1 MPLTR
6 FLLLPLAFLYKL
18 VTDFRNHLYNIG
30 YKKSVHFDRCVVNV
44 GNITVGGTGKTP
56 MVEYLLELLSP
67 TYRLSTLSR
76 GYKRKTRG
84 FRLAGETDNA
94 TTLGDEPYQ
103 FYLKYGDKI
112 KVAVGEERALAIPE
126 ILFRDESIQA
136 IILDDAYQH
145 RSVTP
150 DLNILLT
157 DYNRPFFQD
166 FVLPAGLLRESRKN
180 ARRADMVVVTKC
192 PNVLPSGEK
201 VEITKKVQQYAG
213 SQKPVFF
220 AGVQYHAPVNMN
232 GNTGPMHDIFL
243 FTGIANG
250 QKLEDYLKSKFN
262 VLGAKHFP
270 DHYSFNEKALEK
282 NVLRPFEQMPG
293 DKKCL
298 VTTEKDAV
306 RIKSQKNLEA
316 MFAQSPLF
324 YIPIKTY
331 FLDNGVGFD
340 ELVLKKVR
348 ACIPD

>member
-1 MPLTR
+1 MPLIR
-6 FLLLPLAFLYKL
+6 FLLFPLAFLYKL

-30 YKKSVHFDRCVVNV
+30 YKKSIHFDRCVVNV

-56 MVEYLLELLSP
+56 MVEYLVELLSP
-67 TYRLSTLSR
+67 TYHLSTLSR
-76 GYKRKTRG
+76 GYKRKTSG
-84 FRLAGETDNA
+84 FRLAEEADNA

-180 ARRADMVVVTKC
+180 ARRADVVVVTKC
-192 PNVLPSGEK
+192 PGGLPSGEK
-201 VEITKKVQQYAG
+201 IEITKNVQRYAG
-213 SQKPVFF
+213 MQKPVFF
-220 AGVQYHAPVNMN
+220 AGVQYQDLVNMN
-232 GNTGPMHDIFL
+232 GKTEPTADIFL

-250 QKLEDYLKSKFN
+250 KKLEDYLNSKFH

-270 DHYSFNEKALEK
+270 DHYSFNEKVLEK
-282 NVLRPFEQMPG
+282 NVLQPFRQLPG
-293 DKKCL
+293 NNKCL

-306 RIKSQKNLEA
+306 RIKSQKNLERV
-316 MFAQSPLF
+316 FAETPLF

-348 ACIPD
+348 ECIPD